1 MERNEP
7 LIPLRKI
14 FEPGTILVLQDDPES
29 TLYKSVDQFV
39 CGQLS
44 DARDGQPPAKTT
56 EMVAVRSHHAPAA
69 LLLISN
75 QHSFS
80 EKELCDRI
88 LALQPKAVVWSRSDL
103 KSISTDHLAQFL
115 EKKEVAACIGI

>member
-1 MERNEP
+1 MERSEP

-14 FEPGTILVLQDDPES
+14 FEPNTILVMQDQPDS
-29 TLYKSVDQFV
+29 TLYRSVDQFV

-56 EMVAVRSHHAPAA
+56 ELVAVRSHHAPAA
-69 LLLISN
+69 LLLISS
-75 QHSFS
+75 QHSFT

-88 LALQPKAVVWSRSDL
+88 LALQPKTVVWSRSDL
-103 KSISTDHLAQFL
+103 KSISTEQLAKFL
-115 EKKEVAACIGI
+115 EKKEVTACIGI